1 MKLKSILT
9 LVAFLL
15 ILIPLAF
22 SQSKETG
29 AIEGRVTDQDKAPL
43 PGVTV
48 TLSSPQLM
56 GTRTAV
62 TGADGAYRFPTLP
75 PGIYEVKVQ
84 LQGFNTYVREGVRVQ
99 TTMRL
104 TVDIPM
110 TQSTVEEQVTVV
122 AKSPTIDVK
131 SSETA
136 SVTLTNEMLR
146 NIPYSQFTL

>member
-29 AIEGRVTDQDKAPL
+29 AIEGTVTDQDKAPL

-48 TLSSPQLM
+48 TLSSPKLM

-62 TGADGAYRFPTLP
+62 TDADGAYRFPALP
-75 PGIYEVKVQ
+75 PGD
-84 LQGFNTYVREGVRVQ
+84 L
-99 TTMRL
+99 
-104 TVDIPM
+104 
-110 TQSTVEEQVTVV
+110 
-122 AKSPTIDVK
+122 
-131 SSETA
+131 
-136 SVTLTNEMLR
+136 
-146 NIPYSQFTL
+146 